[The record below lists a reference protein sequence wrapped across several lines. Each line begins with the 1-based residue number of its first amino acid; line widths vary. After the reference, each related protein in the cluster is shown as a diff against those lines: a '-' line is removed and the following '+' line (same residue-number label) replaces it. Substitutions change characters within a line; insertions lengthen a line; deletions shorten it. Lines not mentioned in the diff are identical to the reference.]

1 MKKLLEQKIKVLV
14 NENSS
19 SRHFENRTTSC
30 LVLGEEAT
38 GDDDDD
44 DNDDDQRLSETKR
57 IKQNLNLFGNKKYF
71 LSRKPV
77 IKRKFIAVNN
87 IP

>member
-19 SRHFENRTTSC
+19 SRQFENRRTSC
-30 LVLGEEAT
+30 LVLGRKAT

-44 DNDDDQRLSETKR
+44 DDDYNDDDERLSETKK
-57 IKQNLNLFGNKKYF
+57 IKQN
-71 LSRKPV
+71 
-77 IKRKFIAVNN
+77 
-87 IP
+87 

>member
-19 SRHFENRTTSC
+19 SRHFENRRTSC
-30 LVLGEEAT
+30 LVLGREAT

-44 DNDDDQRLSETKR
+44 DDYNDDDERLSETKK
-57 IKQNLNLFGNKKYF
+57 IKQN
-71 LSRKPV
+71 
-77 IKRKFIAVNN
+77 
-87 IP
+87 

>member
-38 GDDDDD
+38 GDDDD

>member
-19 SRHFENRTTSC
+19 SRHFENRRTSC
-30 LVLGEEAT
+30 LVLGREAT

-44 DNDDDQRLSETKR
+44 DDYHDDDERLSETKK
-57 IKQNLNLFGNKKYF
+57 IKQN
-71 LSRKPV
+71 
-77 IKRKFIAVNN
+77 
-87 IP
+87 